1 MRRHGTNFTAL
12 AAILGGAVMGA
23 GATMALANATDG
35 VRGAAPTRNGARAH
49 DRRVRKRG
57 AVLVVDDDKQD
68 DGGDVYRRSP
78 STGRPRTGDPSAS
91 GGVAAALVTTDVG
104 HQAQLHSRLQE
115 VQARAQEVQVRVQ
128 AAQVRAEEA
137 QVRARQAQVRAQKL
151 QEAMTELREDAGS
164 TIDDA
169 DLERLRAIIAE
180 VREQRRA
187 HDQSSGK

>member
-23 GATMALANATDG
+23 GATMALANATDEYADLHRHG
-35 VRGAAPTRNGARAH
+35 TERGHTIVVCENGAPFSSSMTISRTTGETSIAVAEYRPPQ
-49 DRRVRKRG
+49 DRRPVRKR
-57 AVLVVDDDKQD
+57 
-68 DGGDVYRRSP
+68 RRC
-78 STGRPRTGDPSAS
+78 RRI
-91 GGVAAALVTTDVG
+91 VTTDVG

-151 QEAMTELREDAGS
+151 REAMTELREDAGS
-164 TIDDA
+164 TIDTA